1 MAKKK
6 EVVEEI
12 NEEEGSPAVFLRKVD
27 VIIQNAEDAEPRII
41 KADETETTNE

>member
-27 VIIQNAEDAEPRII
+27 VYIYEGEDTEPRII
-41 KADETETTNE
+41 KADETTDE